1 MSENNRKKGRKNRAI
16 HHLMKQQ
23 RGKRPQAQFD
33 QHPDQV
39 SQGHSVNEEGL
50 ISLLSDLQFVKPHL
64 TFCAALL
71 GCA

>member
-1 MSENNRKKGRKNRAI
+1 MGKEEQGH
-16 HHLMKQQ
+16 HHLMKEQ
-23 RGKRPQAQFD
+23 RRKRPQAQFD

-39 SQGHSVNEEGL
+39 SHGHSVNEEGF

-71 GCA
+71 GCV